1 MVIKKVTMD
10 DGSGR
15 KTYEY
20 DDRVSK
26 KLQRTE
32 HLSED
37 DAIEIAINRRLNQ
50 KRRAR
55 ERRGN

>member
-1 MVIKKVTMD
+1 MD